1 MTCHNTRPCTIRL
14 NIFTIGEKRARE
26 QQLEAEERTAH
37 TLNGEYP
44 MGTSNKQG
52 ALSKQLET
60 LERSKDENAAE
71 IRRFGQGRL
80 EIEYKL
86 EKKSIDKRELT
97 KELKEKRKTQNFF
110 RTHLKKY
117 KDNSLQ
123 RFGEEIIQLE
133 YEIDDYMRDIDSN
146 FFTKRPIGPVGRF
159 IRASEEALNDEKLL
173 DVIEIEL
180 GSAFLK
186 SYICNCRKD
195 RQKLENIMAKI
206 WKKGKPP
213 IIYTRKLSDIKY
225 SENSLEKY
233 SISRDLSRLIDYLHF
248 EEPNVF
254 NLVIDQKHVEQV
266 SNQVNQN
273 LKKKR
278 TIKSNS

>member
-1 MTCHNTRPCTIRL
+1 
-14 NIFTIGEKRARE
+14 
-26 QQLEAEERTAH
+26 
-37 TLNGEYP
+37 

-71 IRRFGQGRL
+71 ISRFGRGRL

-110 RTHLKKY
+110 RTHLQKY
-117 KDNSLQ
+117 KQNSLQ

-133 YEIDDYMRDIDSN
+133 DEIEDYMRDSSN

-225 SENSLEKY
+225 SEDSLEKY
-233 SISRDLSRLIDYLHF
+233 SISRSLNLSRLIDYLHF
-248 EEPNVF
+248 EEPNVY
-254 NLVIDQKHVEQV
+254 NLVIDQKHVERV

-278 TIKSNS
+278 TINLTGAKYF

>member
-1 MTCHNTRPCTIRL
+1 
-14 NIFTIGEKRARE
+14 
-26 QQLEAEERTAH
+26 
-37 TLNGEYP
+37 

-52 ALSKQLET
+52 ALSKQLEA
-60 LERSKDENAAE
+60 LERSKDENAAK
-71 IRRFGQGRL
+71 IRRFGSGRL

-86 EKKSIDKRELT
+86 EKNNSDKRELT

-186 SYICNCRKD
+186 SYICNCRED
-195 RQKLENIMAKI
+195 RQKLENIMTKI

-213 IIYTRKLSDIKY
+213 IIYTRNLSDIKY
-225 SENSLEKY
+225 SEDSLEKY
-233 SISRDLSRLIDYLHF
+233 SISRSLNLSRLIDFLHF
-248 EEPNVF
+248 EEPNVY
-254 NLVIDQKHVEQV
+254 NLVIDQKHVERV
-266 SNQVNQN
+266 SNQVKQN

-278 TIKSNS
+278 TINIPKKANQNLFNSKYNFLLGASANS

>member
-1 MTCHNTRPCTIRL
+1 
-14 NIFTIGEKRARE
+14 
-26 QQLEAEERTAH
+26 
-37 TLNGEYP
+37 

-71 IRRFGQGRL
+71 IIRFGKGRV
-80 EIEYKL
+80 EIENKL

-97 KELKEKRKTQNFF
+97 KELKEKRKTQSFF
-110 RTHLKKY
+110 RTHLQKY
-117 KDNSLQ
+117 KQNSLQ

-133 YEIDDYMRDIDSN
+133 DEIEDYMRGKGSN
-146 FFTKRPIGPVGRF
+146 FFAKRPIGPVGRF

-225 SENSLEKY
+225 SEDSLEKY
-233 SISRDLSRLIDYLHF
+233 SISRSLNLSRLIDYLHF
-248 EEPNVF
+248 EEPNVY
-254 NLVIDQKHVEQV
+254 NLVIDQKHVERV

-278 TIKSNS
+278 SSFNRSQIYLIVNIISF